1 MHRRAQVMVAR
12 ADAHELFRAAQSVRS
27 VVVLLRAGCH
37 LPQPDQLLASL
48 HSKPSLED
56 SSDGD

>member
-1 MHRRAQVMVAR
+1 MLVAR

-48 HSKPSLED
+48 RSKQSLED
-56 SSDGD
+56 SVDDA